1 MRFIRIDNIQ
11 KYDSF
16 IMRELAIQMATFFYH
31 EGMFYVYDD
40 KSNEGLQNLI
50 AMQVDSDD
58 VYPFNGKLSF
68 VIKSKVF

>member
-16 IMRELAIQMATFFYH
+16 IMQELAVQMATFFYH

-40 KSNEGLQNLI
+40 KSNEVCKISSLLR
-50 AMQVDSDD
+50 
-58 VYPFNGKLSF
+58 
-68 VIKSKVF
+68 

>member
-16 IMRELAIQMATFFYH
+16 IMHELAIQMATFFYH

-50 AMQVDSDD
+50 SSQVDSED
-58 VYPFNGKLSF
+58 VYHLKGKLSF
-68 VIKSKVF
+68 IVKSKVF